1 MDFINNHDLI
11 VASVSAVIAVIIGFI
26 LGNKYRKHLGDSFEL
41 SITKIFAKKYEED
54 YKKADEERLNYYYD
68 NMKLK
73 RENEEV
79 RAIDQRLEQKEASL
93 KKLEEQVEEER
104 KTFYKLKEI
113 NRDIRRKDEI
123 EEYENEVKAK
133 KAQKEARRAE
143 RKKVEDDLN
152 EYREASKNINK
163 DKPKSP
169 KNDF

>member
-11 VASVSAVIAVIIGFI
+11 VASVSAAIAVVIGFI

-41 SITKIFAKKYEED
+41 SMTKIWAKKYEED
-54 YKKADEERLNYYYD
+54 YKKADEERHNYYYE

-93 KKLEEQVEEER
+93 KKLEEQYQDEL
-104 KTFYKLKEI
+104 KTFYNLKEI

-123 EEYENEVKAK
+123 EEYENEVKAQ

-143 RKKVEDDLN
+143 RKKVEDDLD
-152 EYREASKNINK
+152 EYRNESKNIGK
-163 DKPKSP
+163 DKPKQP
-169 KNDF
+169 KF